1 MKEIHMGKLL
11 SSLSI
16 VQAKRQSLADPIV
29 FRRMKLIRKLDEQI
43 NLANAVLNG
52 TTYVVKRLKNIKNE
66 QSGEIRSFEV
76 VRNVRPMF
84 FKATNNKLCVQVR
97 YGSKVV
103 ELAKGKNAIQVD
115 DEKTLVKVLET
126 VRSAVF
132 DGELDEQI
140 AIASDAVKTRF
151 KK

>member
-11 SSLSI
+11 SSLTI

-115 DEKTLVKVLET
+115 DEKILVKVLET
-126 VRSAVF
+126 VRNAVF
-132 DGELDEQI
+132 EGELDEEI

>member
-1 MKEIHMGKLL
+1 MGKLL

>member
-11 SSLSI
+11 SSLTI